1 MEYHEFIC
9 AVEKKM
15 NFMLKG
21 GVKVSPYTVVKNNGK
36 VKSGLVIETPGINI
50 SPTIYLEE
58 FYQRFQKGES
68 LEEITRNILNF
79 YHEIK
84 YEDSWNTEGIEQ
96 YSQIRDKIVFQLI
109 HTEKNRALL
118 ESVPHMEL
126 LDLSIVFYAL
136 LDVSQQGTATMTVN
150 NGHLQYWNVGEDEL
164 FADACENVARLLP
177 AQLLPMQQMMD
188 EMLHPLQD
196 RRKNLLEEDGMN
208 AEKDFMY
215 VLSNPI
221 RSLGAAC
228 IAYPEILERAGK
240 VLQEDYYVLPSSI
253 HEVILVPESKG
264 MKAEEMNEMVTE
276 INETQ
281 VAEEEVLSDHVY
293 FYERFT
299 KRLVIKNN
307 GSGCCMPECR

>member
-21 GVKVSPYTVVKNNGK
+21 GVKASQYTVVKNNGK
-36 VKSGLVIETPGINI
+36 AKRGLVIETPGINI

-68 LEEITRNILNF
+68 LDEITQNILDF
-79 YHEIK
+79 YYGIK
-84 YEDSWNTEGIEQ
+84 CEESWNTDGIEQ

-109 HTEKNRALL
+109 HTEKNKALL
-118 ESVPHMEL
+118 ESVPHMKL

-177 AQLLPMQQMMD
+177 AQLLTMRQMT
-188 EMLHPLQD
+188 EEILHPLPD
-196 RRKNLLEEDGMN
+196 KRKNLLEGNGMD
-208 AEKDFMY
+208 EEEDFMY

-228 IAYPEILERAGK
+228 IAYPRILERAGEILK
-240 VLQEDYYVLPSSI
+240 ENYYVLPSSI

-264 MKAEEMNEMVTE
+264 MKAEEMDEMVAE
-276 INETQ
+276 INATQ
-281 VAEEEVLSDHVY
+281 VAEDEILSDHVY
-293 FYERFT
+293 FYERLT
-299 KRLVIKNN
+299 KKLVIKS
-307 GSGCCMPECR
+307 SGLSYCLT